1 MKKNTN
7 YARRLMFI
15 AMIINV
21 AIPLFGQEKSAES
34 VKTKPNAQKWK
45 FLFDG
50 KTLDGWKEPEDASAS
65 KVKVEDGCIVLGQGD
80 LSTGIKYVKPFPK
93 TNYEVVYQAKRV
105 KGYDFF
111 GAITFP
117 VKDSFCSFV
126 NGGWG
131 GGVIGLSSVN
141 GYDASEN
148 ETGSY
153 YSFKDDE
160 WYQFR
165 VCVSDDRIT
174 VWVNAV
180 DDKSAEK
187 QEPEID
193 IPLKDKEISTR
204 IEVNPYKPLG
214 FTSWVTEGRLRD
226 VKYRELTQEEI
237 KTIREKS
244 K

>member
-1 MKKNTN
+1 MKENKH
-7 YARRLMFI
+7 YARRLIFI
-15 AMIINV
+15 VVMMNIAGTL
-21 AIPLFGQEKSAES
+21 LFGQEKTAES
-34 VKTKPNAQKWK
+34 VPAKQNAPKWK
-45 FLFDG
+45 SLFDG
-50 KTLDGWKEPEDASAS
+50 KTLDGWKAPEDTTAGQ
-65 KVKVEDGCIVLGQGD
+65 VKVESGCIVLGQGD

-93 TNYEVVYQAKRV
+93 TNYEITYQAKRV

-111 GAITFP
+111 GTITFP

-131 GGVIGLSSVN
+131 GGTIGLSSIN

-148 ETGSY
+148 ETSSY

-174 VWVNAV
+174 VWVNALE
-180 DDKSAEK
+180 DKSAEK

-193 IPLKDKEISTR
+193 VTLKEKEISIR

-214 FTSWVTEGRLRD
+214 FTSWVTEGWLRD
-226 VKYRELTQEEI
+226 IKYRELTQEEI
-237 KTIREKS
+237 KAIHK